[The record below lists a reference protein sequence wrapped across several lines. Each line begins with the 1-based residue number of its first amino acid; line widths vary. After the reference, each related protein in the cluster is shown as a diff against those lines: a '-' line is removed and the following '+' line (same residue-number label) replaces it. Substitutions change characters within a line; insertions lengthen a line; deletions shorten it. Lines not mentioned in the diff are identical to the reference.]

1 MILNENK
8 KISEASSDNVYTVKW
23 KRRGVERSTS
33 GTLKELINYFGY
45 TLEVGKSWEH
55 ERGNKKINMNPKT
68 IDQLVDNLNKAK
80 SNAAAN
86 GAPDTFYYK

>member
-1 MILNENK
+1 
-8 KISEASSDNVYTVKW
+8 
-23 KRRGVERSTS
+23 
-33 GTLKELINYFGY
+33 
-45 TLEVGKSWEH
+45 
-55 ERGNKKINMNPKT
+55 MNPKT